1 MFSKKII
8 VSDVPDLLS
17 ILKESFFQREGFEME
32 CVIDA
37 EEAFRLIEAESPSMA
52 ILDLSS
58 LGEDGLECCRRVKA
72 DPLLQMTPLLCVL
85 GSDQTGLEEACW
97 KAGCD
102 QVVGRPLSALRL
114 LDDACSLLGVSR
126 RLARRFPVSFHLEFS
141 LLENKTH
148 VGMAVNLNMGGMFLG
163 SEFIYPI
170 DTRLTLEFTLPG
182 YRMPLQCA
190 ARVAWVNHPEWI
202 KKNHLPSGMGL
213 EFLELSGP
221 AASALQDF
229 LDSLMTGNKA

>member
-1 MFSKKII
+1 MFSKQII
-8 VSDVPDLLS
+8 VSDVPDLLA
-17 ILKESFFQREGFEME
+17 ILEESFFQREGFGMV

-37 EEAFRLIEAESPSMA
+37 DEAFRSIEAESPAMA

-58 LGEDGLECCRRVKA
+58 LGKEGLECCRRVKA
-72 DPLLQMTPLLCVL
+72 DPMLQVTPMICIL
-85 GSDQTGLEEACW
+85 GSDQTELEDACW
-97 KAGCD
+97 QAGCD

-141 LLENKTH
+141 LLENKRH
-148 VGMAVNLNMGGMFLG
+148 VGVAVNLNMGGMFLG

-170 DTRLTLEFTLPG
+170 DTRLSIEFTLPG
-182 YRMPLQCA
+182 YRMPLLCT

-202 KKNHLPSGMGL
+202 KKNNLPSGMGL
-213 EFLELSGP
+213 EFVDLSGP
-221 AASALQDF
+221 AASALKDF
-229 LDSLMTGNKA
+229 LDGLMIDNKT